1 MEEVPSTPPNTTDH
15 SHTVPE
21 SVTRRESS
29 RIRTPMSR
37 PGFIATQSDSR
48 RALVPILPKPKQ
60 SRSTNHQVDVEEEH
74 LELGSGGTSQLDS
87 QAPTQVSSRTGQQV
101 TVNLRQDS
109 NDENRV
115 ANVRKAD
122 QSKDKDGFDH
132 VSLYFW
138 PLCEGPKQDLS
149 SKGNRCRWCPNEFKA
164 QARSSY
170 NLKCH
175 RDGTYIKGS
184 LRPPCPG
191 RANAIAAGAHLPSS
205 AAQAVIDK
213 AEAQPAGVGN
223 LIAYTTKG
231 QFNNDTLNRLL
242 VIWIVRQSLPWI
254 RIEDYLLRVC
264 FDYAMHNTKLHSRVW
279 AASVAHK
286 L

>member
-1 MEEVPSTPPNTTDH
+1 MGLADSNSIMEEVPSTPPNTTDH

-109 NDENRV
+109 DDENRV

-138 PLCEGPKQDLS
+138 PLCEGPKQEEDPTGEDIIVVENPVS
-149 SKGNRCRWCPNEFKA
+149 
-164 QARSSY
+164 
-170 NLKCH
+170 
-175 RDGTYIKGS
+175 DGEED
-184 LRPPCPG
+184 
-191 RANAIAAGAHLPSS
+191 
-205 AAQAVIDK
+205 IDPDD
-213 AEAQPAGVGN
+213 AEAATHVDELGWEENGHDE
-223 LIAYTTKG
+223 
-231 QFNNDTLNRLL
+231 NDT
-242 VIWIVRQSLPWI
+242 
-254 RIEDYLLRVC
+254 EDDKDGIGLTLKKASPC
-264 FDYAMHNTKLHSRVW
+264 FPEFEIFKYYS
-279 AASVAHK
+279 
-286 L
+286 